1 MTDVKKTTKKVSA
14 PGGSALGRN
23 YTYAVGRRKTATARV
38 RLYPHASVPGHDGV
52 QMIINGKSAEEYF
65 PGETAKSGYRK
76 PFHLTETLSKMS
88 ISAVV
93 AGSGKAG
100 QLDAVVH
107 GIARALSLLDREAY
121 RGILKSAGLLT
132 RDARAKQ
139 RRMICTGG
147 KSRRKKQS
155 PKR

>member
-1 MTDVKKTTKKVSA
+1 M
-14 PGGSALGRN
+14 
-23 YTYAVGRRKTATARV
+23 
-38 RLYPHASVPGHDGV
+38 
-52 QMIINGKSAEEYF
+52 
-65 PGETAKSGYRK
+65 
-76 PFHLTETLSKMS
+76 
-88 ISAVV
+88 

-139 RRMICTGG
+139 RRMIGTGG